1 MFYYCFC
8 CCTRKFKKFDIKLR
22 FIFRNASMAESP
34 EWLNQRI
41 FAVLARFI
49 PHLDEKAPIE
59 RLQSIFPHFR
69 DCLRKIL
76 AEESVCEG
84 LF

>member
-1 MFYYCFC
+1 M
-8 CCTRKFKKFDIKLR
+8 T
-22 FIFRNASMAESP
+22 ETT
-34 EWLNQRI
+34 EWLNQQI

-69 DCLRKIL
+69 DCLGKIL
-76 AEESVCEG
+76 ADRSVCEG
-84 LF
+84 WFFEIYC